1 LHDVVNLPGIA
12 SERLVALFI
21 LGVLLFSPPFLLIFD
36 NSATLMGI
44 PVLYLYLFVAWAAL
58 IGLLALAIEKMEDGE
73 HVTPRAKVA
82 AGKPENM
89 VPEANGKD

>member
-1 LHDVVNLPGIA
+1 MNLPGIA

-73 HVTPRAKVA
+73 HVTRAKVA
-82 AGKPENM
+82 TGKPENM

>member
-1 LHDVVNLPGIA
+1 MNLPGIA

-21 LGVLLFSPPFLLIFD
+21 LGVLLFSPPFLFIFD
-36 NSATLMGI
+36 NSATVMGI

-73 HVTPRAKVA
+73 HVTGAKVV
-82 AGKPENM
+82 AGKPEKM